1 MSAPALSPT
10 SGTSS
15 LTAAASGTASPTTTA
30 ARPRIVIA
38 GAGRAAQALV
48 RQLTRTPF
56 AGAITVLSNRDDA
69 PEELLELA
77 VLPQVSVRFG
87 QPASYIDAE
96 NRRVTTADGME
107 FDYDELVIATGSAP
121 AEAPVEGAARCLSYS
136 TIDDAAGL
144 GEAVKDVTRVL
155 GRRPLGILVGTGS
168 AAGQAEAV
176 LRARGVRPVRTTRP
190 PRRRRSHPRRVRPAG
205 VGHRLRGRLQHERRP
220 RGPRRGAHRPR
231 RTGRHGR
238 ARRPLPAAVLSSA
251 RTSAPPCR
259 ASGRSVTPQRST
271 ASGWGCSWPPVRR
284 LGVRFPAAS
293 GHHGPAPGGRRLSVP
308 GRPGEASAGHIPM
321 ARWSPDKPRTTRRR
335 QGPQA
340 HKAREGTTA
349 SPGPPGKGPP

>member
-1 MSAPALSPT
+1 MMATQRKGLHMSAPALSPT
-10 SGTSS
+10 SGTSAS
-15 LTAAASGTASPTTTA
+15 AAAAPGTASITASPAAATTA

-38 GAGRAAQALV
+38 GAGTAAQALV

-136 TIDDAAGL
+136 TIDDAARL

-176 LRARGVRPVRTTRP
+176 LRARGVRPIRTT
-190 PRRRRSHPRRVRPAG
+190 VRPAAVVPTIAG
-205 VGHRLRGRLQHERRP
+205 SVLPASGIVFEDGSSMNGDLVILAEERIARDELAATAGLTTAP
-220 RGPRRGAHRPR
+220 RGGIVIGQDF
-231 RTGRHGR
+231 RT
-238 ARRPLPAAVLSSA
+238 
-251 RTSAPPCR
+251 
-259 ASGRSVTPQRST
+259 
-271 ASGWGCSWPPVRR
+271 
-284 LGVRFPAAS
+284 
-293 GHHGPAPGGRRLSVP
+293 SVP
-308 GRPGEASAGHIPM
+308 GIWAIGDAAAYDGVRLGLLVASGSAASVCASQLLQATM
-321 ARWSPDKPRTTRRR
+321 ARPL
-335 QGPQA
+335 A
-340 HKAREGTTA
+340 AA
-349 SPGPPGKGPP
+349 A

>member
-1 MSAPALSPT
+1 MMATQRKGLHMSAPALSPT
-10 SGTSS
+10 TGTSAS
-15 LTAAASGTASPTTTA
+15 AAAAHGTASTTASPTTVTTA

-38 GAGRAAQALV
+38 GAGPAAQALV

-77 VLPQVSVRFG
+77 ALPQVSVRFG
-87 QPASYIDAE
+87 QPASYIDVE

-136 TIDDAAGL
+136 TIDDAARL

-176 LRARGVRPVRTTRP
+176 LRARGVRPIRTT
-190 PRRRRSHPRRVRPAG
+190 VRPAAVVPTIAG
-205 VGHRLRGRLQHERRP
+205 SVLPASGIVFEDGSSMNGDLVILAEERIARDELAATAGLTTAP
-220 RGPRRGAHRPR
+220 RGGIVIGQDF
-231 RTGRHGR
+231 RT
-238 ARRPLPAAVLSSA
+238 
-251 RTSAPPCR
+251 
-259 ASGRSVTPQRST
+259 
-271 ASGWGCSWPPVRR
+271 
-284 LGVRFPAAS
+284 
-293 GHHGPAPGGRRLSVP
+293 SVP
-308 GRPGEASAGHIPM
+308 GIWAIGDAAAYDGVRLGLLVASGSAASVCASQLLQATM
-321 ARWSPDKPRTTRRR
+321 ARPL
-335 QGPQA
+335 A
-340 HKAREGTTA
+340 AA
-349 SPGPPGKGPP
+349 A